1 MFKLVPGKTSPCGL
15 FAAGVLAAGGLPSP
29 VCAAPPAAP
38 AVAENRAA
46 MNFFEEKIRPVLVER
61 CYECHSATAKKLKGG
76 LRLDTRESVLRG
88 GDTGPAVVPGEP
100 EKSLLIKA
108 VRYTDKDL
116 QMPPKEKL
124 TAAQITD
131 LEVWVKLGAPDPR
144 ADTSATASKPANEN
158 IDRSKFWSA
167 QPLQSAK
174 PPKTKQ
180 KSWPRTAVD
189 NFILAKLEEKGLAPA
204 RETSRQTWLRRVTFD
219 LTGLPP
225 TPDEIKNFL
234 ADKSSKAF
242 ARVVER
248 LLASPHYGERWGR
261 HWLDAA
267 GYADSNGYFNADSD
281 RPLAYKYRDYVVR
294 SLNDDRPFDRFIQE
308 QIAGDELVNYEP
320 DGDITPEMV
329 DALTATH
336 FLRNAPDGTGESD
349 GNPLELKVDRY
360 SVLEG
365 NVQIIGSALLGVTL
379 QCTRCH
385 DHKFEPVTQ
394 EEYYGLQAILRP
406 AFDPARWL
414 KPNERA
420 LTVGTRAAR
429 EESKREFEKS
439 EREIKTLKESLEGL
453 LAPFRKLA
461 QRENLEK
468 LPESTREALQKG
480 LDTKENERTD
490 EMKQLVKTNEAILE
504 FKDEELAKRFSELT
518 PGFESLQASLKRHET
533 EKPKALPQIAT
544 LTERGGETTKHRLLV
559 RGVYANEGREVEP
572 GVPAVFCRAENAYQP
587 VAGLKSS
594 GRRLAFARWLTS
606 PQNPAVVRVLVNRVW
621 QQHFGEG
628 LVATVDNLGLTGGQ
642 PSHPELLDFLATQFI
657 KSGWRLKELHRLI
670 VLSATYRQ
678 SGAMNEAAFAVD
690 PDNKLLW
697 RFPMQRLDA
706 ESIRDAMLS
715 ISGELDQEMGGPFVP
730 AKTQN
735 DGQVTVE
742 EKTPGAMRR
751 SLYLQQRR
759 THPVTMLQLFD
770 AAQMSPNSPRR
781 NPSTV
786 SLQSL
791 AMLNSDFVC
800 ARSRALAERLAK
812 DCGGDQSRRIERA
825 VLLAFGRKPKP
836 EEQSAAE
843 EFLHAQSASY
853 ADQADQTERVWM
865 DFCQMIFASNAFLYR
880 E

>member
-1 MFKLVPGKTSPCGL
+1 MFNREHMIIRPLWVQVVCVCIAIGSGESARCAD
-15 FAAGVLAAGGLPSP
+15 AAAL
-29 VCAAPPAAP
+29 
-38 AVAENRAA
+38 
-46 MNFFEEKIRPVLVER
+46 NFFEEKIRPLLVER

-76 LRLDTRESVLRG
+76 LRLDTRDGVLRG
-88 GDTGPAVVPGEP
+88 GDTGPAIVPGEP

-124 TAAQITD
+124 SAAQVAD
-131 LEVWVKLGAPDPR
+131 LEAWVKMGAPDPR
-144 ADTSATASKPANEN
+144 AEESSSTLKLAGEAV
-158 IDRSKFWSA
+158 DRSKFWSA
-167 QPLQSAK
+167 KPFQPAK
-174 PPKTKQ
+174 PPKVKQ

-189 NFILAKLEEKGLAPA
+189 NFILAKLEKRGLAPT
-204 RETSRQTWLRRVTFD
+204 REAPRQTWLRRVTFD

-242 ARVVER
+242 ERVVER
-248 LLASPHYGERWGR
+248 LLASPQYGERWGR

-294 SLNDDRPFDRFIQE
+294 SLNADKPFDQFIQE
-308 QIAGDELVNYEP
+308 QIAGDELARFEP
-320 DGDITPEMV
+320 DGDITPENE
-329 DALTATH
+329 DLLIATH

-365 NVQIIGSALLGVTL
+365 NVQILGSAFLGVTM
-379 QCTRCH
+379 QCARCH

-394 EEYYGLQAILRP
+394 AEYYSLQAVLRP
-406 AFDPARWL
+406 AFDPAHWL

-429 EESKREFEKS
+429 EANKHELEKS
-439 EREIKTLKESLEGL
+439 EREIKALKDSLEGL
-453 LAPFRKLA
+453 LAPFRKVA

-468 LPESTREALQKG
+468 LPEPARTALQKA
-480 LDTKENERTD
+480 LDTKEKDRTE

-504 FKDEELAKRFSELT
+504 FKDAELAKRFPELT
-518 PGFESLQASLKRHET
+518 PGFESLQASLKRHEK
-533 EKPKALPQIAT
+533 EKPQALPQIAT
-544 LTERGGETTKHRLLV
+544 LTERGGETASHRLLV

-572 GVPAVFCRAENAYQP
+572 SVPAVFCRADNTYQP
-587 VAGLKSS
+587 VRELKSS
-594 GRRLAFARWLTS
+594 GRRLALARWLTS
-606 PQNPAVVRVLVNRVW
+606 PENSAVVRVLANRVW

-628 LVATVDNLGLTGGQ
+628 LVATVDNLGLTGAQ
-642 PSHPELLDFLATQFI
+642 PTHPELLDYLATEFI
-657 KSGWRLKELHRLI
+657 KSGWRLKSLHRLI

-678 SGAMNEAAFAVD
+678 SAAMNEEAFTAD

-697 RFPMQRLDA
+697 RFPTQRLDA

-715 ISGELDQEMGGPFVP
+715 VSGELDHEMGGPYVP
-730 AKTQN
+730 AKTRD

-742 EKTPGAMRR
+742 ESTPGAKRR

-759 THPVTMLQLFD
+759 THPVTLLQVFD
-770 AAQMSPNSPRR
+770 TAQMSPNATRR

-791 AMLNSDFVC
+791 AMLNSDFLR
-800 ARSRALAERLAK
+800 ARSRAFAAHLEK
-812 DCGGDQSRRIERA
+812 DCGADQTRRIEQA
-825 VLLAFGRKPKP
+825 MLLAFGRKPKP

-843 EFLHAQSASY
+843 EFLRAQAASY
-853 ADQADQTERVWM
+853 AGKADQSERAWT
-865 DFCQMIFASNAFLYR
+865 DFCQMIFASNAFLYL